1 MCGII
6 LPMRAKIFLTPKQ
19 EKVLEF
25 IKKRV
30 GERLPPTIREVGEEL
45 GFKSTGTVRDYL
57 RVLEQKGLLKRTK
70 NRSRA
75 IELIAQAGFNKIP
88 VLGTIMAGN
97 PNLAFE
103 EVQGYID
110 TEDLLLSRSQQNDI
124 FALRVKGDSMIEAG
138 ILEGD
143 IAIIKK
149 QPTAFHREII
159 AALLDNNEVTL
170 KRLKRTRNNTFFLEA
185 ANKDYPPIEKK
196 FSILGKL
203 ISVVRKY

>member
-1 MCGII
+1 MNAKLKAENSKMKI
-6 LPMRAKIFLTPKQ
+6 LTLKQ
-19 EKVLEF
+19 KKVLEF
-25 IKKRV
+25 IQKRV

-45 GFKSTGTVRDYL
+45 GFKSTGKVRDYL

-70 NRSRA
+70 NRSRE

-88 VLGTIMAGN
+88 VLGTIMAGS

-138 ILEGD
+138 ILV
-143 IAIIKK
+143 A
-149 QPTAFHREII
+149 
-159 AALLDNNEVTL
+159 TL
-170 KRLKRTRNNTFFLEA
+170 QL
-185 ANKDYPPIEKK
+185 
-196 FSILGKL
+196 
-203 ISVVRKY
+203 